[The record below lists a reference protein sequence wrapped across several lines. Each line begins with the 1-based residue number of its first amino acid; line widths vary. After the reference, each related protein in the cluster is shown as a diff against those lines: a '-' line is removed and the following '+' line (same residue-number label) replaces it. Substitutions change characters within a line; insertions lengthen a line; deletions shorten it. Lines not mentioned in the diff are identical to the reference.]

1 MKVTKSRLAIGAAA
15 TTAVGLAGGA
25 IAGAVAIRQW
35 RRRPDPAVDDDFH
48 EPPGT
53 RHHMFPTS
61 DGGTIHVI
69 ERGEGRPFL
78 LLHGVTET
86 SVIWHYQLLDLVEAG
101 YRVVAIDIR
110 GHGRSQA
117 GGDGYTLAAMARDI
131 HEVVGVLG
139 LRDSV
144 AVGHSMGA
152 MVLLQLLSDHPE
164 LVPDAI
170 TSLALVATSASPVL
184 GNGVPGAAAQLV
196 RVLTPVAGRGHVRAS
211 AGVAGR
217 SRPPGDLAAVYCRLA
232 FGVNPSPTH
241 VELLRA
247 MTSAMPPLIVAQ
259 LVATLLSLDV
269 REVLP
274 SIAAPTLVVVGSR
287 DLLTPVWHSRYFAR
301 HIPVAELHELPGC
314 GHMVMF
320 ERRVQL
326 AALLTDFARRT
337 QPVATPRDE
346 DQKGAVAL

>member
-1 MKVTKSRLAIGAAA
+1 VKITKSRLAIGAAA
-15 TTAVGLAGGA
+15 ATAAGLAGGA
-25 IAGAVAIRQW
+25 VASAVAIHQW
-35 RRRPDPAVDDDFH
+35 RRRPDPAIGDDFH

-53 RHHMFPTS
+53 VHREFPTS

-86 SVIWHYQLLDLVEAG
+86 SVVWHYQLLDLVEAG

-117 GGDGYTLAAMARDI
+117 GSDGFTLEAMARDI
-131 HEVVGVLG
+131 GEVLGVLG
-139 LRDSV
+139 LRDAV

-152 MVLLQLLSDHPE
+152 MILLQLLDDHPE
-164 LVPDAI
+164 LVPDVI
-170 TSLALVATSASPVL
+170 TSLALVATSASPIL
-184 GNGVPGAAAQLV
+184 GNGVPGVAAELV

-247 MTSAMPPLIVAQ
+247 MTSAMPPLIVAK

-269 REVLP
+269 RQVLP
-274 SIAAPTLVVVGSR
+274 SIAAPSLIIVGSR

-301 HIPVAELHELPGC
+301 HIPVAELHVLPGC

-320 ERRVQL
+320 ERRVEL
-326 AALLTDFARRT
+326 ANLLTDFARRT
-337 QPVATPRDE
+337 QPVTSPRPEEQPD
-346 DQKGAVAL
+346 AIAL